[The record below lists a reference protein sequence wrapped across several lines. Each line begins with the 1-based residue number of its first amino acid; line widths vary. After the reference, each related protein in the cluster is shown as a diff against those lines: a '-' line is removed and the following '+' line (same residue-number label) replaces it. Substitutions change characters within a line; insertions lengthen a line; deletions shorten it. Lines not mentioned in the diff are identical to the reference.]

1 MNNTI
6 KLTKYLLQHVRLSVV
21 GEFEA
26 TIVDADDYA
35 AADQPELLNPD
46 WDNAQEIADREAL
59 VINLQNPLLVFG
71 RAASPPMPYVRP
83 VITPKGAMA
92 VQQWLTSLGETQESA
107 RHLTFNWQLGL
118 IKITNWQ
125 GNVPIFSARPSDE
138 WCMNRILRDSKRH
151 FEVLFSSYYGPD
163 KAAAGISDTTEKA
176 LHYINHV
183 EWMFSQIRRYQSI
196 LGKQADWLHS
206 TMNIQIR
213 FEGELQAMSS
223 HLSTLD
229 SYEIISRADDMQG
242 LAQIAFERMV
252 KLAYAKLPDLIKQ
265 PYQATLTETMAKIRQ
280 ALTSTESVL
289 EILKETRP
297 DDSN

>member
-1 MNNTI
+1 MNNKI
-6 KLTKYLLQHVRLSVV
+6 KLTKYLLQHVGLSVV

-26 TIVDADDYA
+26 AIVDADDYA
-35 AADQPELLNPD
+35 ADDQPELLNPD
-46 WDNAQEIADREAL
+46 WDNTQEIADREAL

-71 RAASPPMPYVRP
+71 RSASPPMPYIRP

-92 VQQWLTSLGETQESA
+92 VQQWLTSLGDSREA
-107 RHLTFNWQLGL
+107 ADHLVFHWQLGL
-118 IKITNWQ
+118 VKITNWQ
-125 GNVPIFSARPSDE
+125 GNIPIFSARPSDE
-138 WCMNRILRDSKRH
+138 WCMNRILRGGKRH
-151 FEVLFSSYYGPD
+151 FEVLFSAYYDPD

-176 LHYINHV
+176 MHYINHV
-183 EWMFSQIRRYQSI
+183 EWMFSRLRHYQGI
-196 LGKQADWLHS
+196 LSQQANWLYS

-213 FEGELQAMSS
+213 FEGELIAMSS

-242 LAQIAFERMV
+242 LAQVAFERMV
-252 KLAYAKLPDLIKQ
+252 EQAYAKLPDLIQK
-265 PYQATLTETMAKIRQ
+265 PYQATLTKTMAKIRQ

-289 EILKETRP
+289 AILKETRP